1 MTNASRKEGMSA
13 QDEAKRLVETYTSL
27 IMRIGY
33 TYLKS
38 VDDAEDICQETL
50 FKLVE
55 RREPFAGEEHERAWV
70 VRVTINACKNMLD
83 SAARR
88 RSVDLDAV
96 EEPVA
101 REVLRH
107 PVLDAVCELPE
118 AYREVIVLH
127 YSEGYKIREIAQ
139 MTGKTR
145 HAVAKNLSRARE
157 MLRAAL
163 GDDFR

>member
-1 MTNASRKEGMSA
+1 MTNTSRKEGMNA
-13 QDEAKRLVETYTSL
+13 QDEAKRLVETYTPL

-55 RREPFAGEEHERAWV
+55 RREPFASAEHERAWV
-70 VRVTINACKNMLD
+70 VRVAINACKNMLG

-88 RSVDLDAV
+88 RNVDLDAV
-96 EEPVA
+96 GEPVA
-101 REVLRH
+101 REAPQH
-107 PVLDAVCELPE
+107 PVLDAVRDLPE
-118 AYREVIVLH
+118 AYREVVLLH

-157 MLRAAL
+157 MLRSAL

>member
-1 MTNASRKEGMSA
+1 MSA
-13 QDEAKRLVETYTSL
+13 QDEAKRLVETYTPL

-38 VDDAEDICQETL
+38 VEDAEDICQETL

-55 RREPFAGEEHERAWV
+55 RREPFASEEHERAWV
-70 VRVTINACKNMLD
+70 ARVAINACKNMLG
-83 SAARR
+83 SATRR
-88 RSVDLDAV
+88 RSVGLESAG
-96 EEPVA
+96 EPAA
-101 REVLRH
+101 REALQH
-107 PVLDAVCELPE
+107 PVLDAVCDLPE
-118 AYREVIVLH
+118 AYREAIVLH

-139 MTGKTR
+139 MTGKTK

-163 GDDFR
+163 GDEYR